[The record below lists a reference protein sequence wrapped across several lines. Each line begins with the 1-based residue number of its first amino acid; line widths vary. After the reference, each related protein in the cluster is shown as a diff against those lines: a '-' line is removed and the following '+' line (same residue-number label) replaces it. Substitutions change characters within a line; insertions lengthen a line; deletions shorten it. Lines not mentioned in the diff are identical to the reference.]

1 MLDAVLS
8 PRELTLVLQHR
19 FSIGS
24 GFAAAHALRV
34 QPYRIPCNLFQP
46 NAADSAHLRAKIT
59 SQQIIA
65 QADAFKNLRTAIRA
79 NGADTHLRHDLLQ
92 AFIHRFDVVLLG
104 SGIFLL
110 NLSFLHE
117 VVEHCKRHI
126 RTDGTGSIA

>member
-1 MLDAVLS
+1 MPDAVLS
-8 PRELTLVLQHR
+8 PRELTVIRKVITPLPRREGLGEGLH
-19 FSIGS
+19 
-24 GFAAAHALRV
+24 
-34 QPYRIPCNLFQP
+34 PNRIPCNLFQP
-46 NAADSAHLRAKIT
+46 NASDSAHLRAKIT

-110 NLSFLHE
+110 NLSFLHK
-117 VVEHCKRHI
+117 VVEHGKRHI